1 MTFDKNMK
9 HTICIAILFALLSL
23 QGLHAE
29 EDPRFTL
36 GNLGVENSYLKE
48 FSEIV
53 LKAFDRSEWSL
64 SGLEGVR
71 EIGEAYVVTGFVSL
85 EEIQDPI
92 TEKDYERISAY
103 FDPFIQAQIDF
114 YEKKGLTVRSKQN
127 AFPLPNNAKGY
138 TKNDI
143 PRMTYIISGEKTD
156 LFLMD
161 ITFAERQEN
170 HLVIGFTI
178 VTVP

>member
-1 MTFDKNMK
+1 MK
-9 HTICIAILFALLSL
+9 PTICTAILLALLPL
-23 QGLHAE
+23 QSSQAE
-29 EDPRFTL
+29 EDPRFVL

-53 LKAFDRSEWSL
+53 LKAFDRSGWSL

-71 EIGEAYVVTGFVSL
+71 QIGGAYVVSGFVSL
-85 EEIQDPI
+85 DEIQEPI
-92 TEKDYERISAY
+92 TEKDFERINGY
-103 FDPFIQAQIDF
+103 FDSFIQAQIDL
-114 YEKKGLTVRSKQN
+114 YEKKGLTVRSRQN
-127 AFPLPNNAKGY
+127 DFPLASSAKGY
-138 TKNDI
+138 TKNEI

-161 ITFAERQEN
+161 ITFAERQDN